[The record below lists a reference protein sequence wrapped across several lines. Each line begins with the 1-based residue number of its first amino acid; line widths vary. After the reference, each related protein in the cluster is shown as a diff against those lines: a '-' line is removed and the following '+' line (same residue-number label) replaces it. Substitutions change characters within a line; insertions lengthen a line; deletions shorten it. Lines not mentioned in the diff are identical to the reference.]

1 MIQAW
6 KPDILTRLYV
16 YSLCL
21 LVYAAADVSWL
32 FAIPRP
38 PLYILVFILSVLK
51 AASNGMCFSPKKTI
65 WIIIWLICNIVFI
78 FINKGGFISY
88 IFRVMYFWIM
98 TSVILLSLDEMNY
111 LLKILTNCFVII
123 LVISIPAWILYL
135 LGVPLAHT
143 GPHYHEN
150 GFHIYYDYYF
160 FTTSINWG
168 ADYNR
173 FSSVFLEPG
182 QMATPCVFLFHLN
195 SKENKLFQFKNVI
208 MILGILLSLSL
219 IAYGLFISSL
229 VVNRMG
235 EARFRVPVLIL
246 TLLVIVGVG
255 QYFISH
261 EDNAVN
267 ALIVS
272 RLEYDEETV
281 IKGYNRT
288 NDYFDMR
295 YDQMMQSSD
304 KYFGIQDELRGNNW
318 TYNTSGY
325 KKYIVHNGIVGF
337 AIVIIMMLVLLLDNK
352 NRAALIYCI
361 MVIVAFLVR
370 DMLTTP
376 LWMTCAIIGMYILGN
391 DSNKE
396 GSPHRVIIDNN

>member
-1 MIQAW
+1 M
-6 KPDILTRLYV
+6 
-16 YSLCL
+16 
-21 LVYAAADVSWL
+21 
-32 FAIPRP
+32 
-38 PLYILVFILSVLK
+38 
-51 AASNGMCFSPKKTI
+51 
-65 WIIIWLICNIVFI
+65 

-150 GFHIYYDYYF
+150 GFHVYYDYYF

-195 SKENKLFQFKNVI
+195 SRENKLFQFKNVI

-295 YDQMMQSSD
+295 YDQMMQSSE
-304 KYFGIQDELRGNNW
+304 KYFGIQDQLHGNDW

-337 AIVIIMMLVLLLDNK
+337 AIVMIMMLVLLLDNK

-376 LWMTCAIIGMYILGN
+376 LWLTCAIIGMYILGN
-391 DSNKE
+391 DSNKVE
-396 GSPHRVIIDNN
+396 SPHRVIIDNN